1 MNKIFIIGVS
11 GIFLL
16 SGILSYAADTVP
28 LDTLVKIA
36 QENNPEILAAK
47 KQWEAS
53 LARVPQAKSLDNP
66 NIGLTFE
73 KIHKGTLK
81 LNETMPDDRIVT
93 FSQFIPLF
101 GKLSLKGKIALVES
115 QMFAAEYKNKEL
127 EVVNLVKNAYYDLF
141 MKYKE
146 IELKKQILELLKGIA
161 GTAEAKYAVSAM
173 TQEEVYK
180 IHSEIA
186 RLNNDL
192 VNLEQEKS

>member
-1 MNKIFIIGVS
+1 MNKLFIIGVS

-53 LARVPQAKSLDNP
+53 LAIVPQAKSLDNP

-73 KIHKGTLK
+73 KIPKGTLK
-81 LNETMPDDRIVT
+81 LNETMPDDRMVT

-127 EVVNLVKNAYYDLF
+127 EVASSVKKAYYDLF
-141 MKYKE
+141 LNYKE
-146 IELKKQILELLKGIA
+146 IELNQDSLKLLEDIA
-161 GTAEAKYAVSAM
+161 KTAESKYIVGD
-173 TQEEVYK
+173 TKQ
-180 IHSEIA
+180 
-186 RLNNDL
+186 
-192 VNLEQEKS
+192 